1 MKQLCHHDQ
10 DNCLYNLFLI
20 CSSIYLVTV
29 SIVMVIKL
37 IQKCCR
43 HHHHEDRYICGC
55 ENQ

>member
-43 HHHHEDRYICGC
+43 HHHEDRYICGC